1 MKKLSVALA
10 LAFCI
15 CMPFVAQDK
24 EQSTPIW
31 DHGDNVSPLTYQN
44 VEIYRVMDSKDAYV
58 VLYAKGGYQVGQV
71 TLPKAWMK
79 EEPRKLEFRE
89 KARRVSPYM
98 TVIKQD
104 GNFLKVW
111 LNVTTDK
118 RDPIWGL
125 MPNGAKIEGTDAD
138 TLTIEY

>member
-1 MKKLSVALA
+1 
-10 LAFCI
+10 
-15 CMPFVAQDK
+15 
-24 EQSTPIW
+24 
-31 DHGDNVSPLTYQN
+31 
-44 VEIYRVMDSKDAYV
+44 
-58 VLYAKGGYQVGQV
+58 
-71 TLPKAWMK
+71 MK

-125 MPNGAKIEGTDAD
+125 MPNGAKIEGIDAD